1 MVHYPNNSD
10 QVVCFY
16 FKVPR
21 KCSLFGVANEGLGTQ
36 VTYPIDEIIDC
47 GKWSNAVIIYIHD
60 YLNKHSF
67 GVSNLSLQADNCPGQ
82 NENNFFIFYLA
93 FRMLNEMHDR
103 ITYNFLLAGHTKF
116 TSDFGLIKQN
126 YRRGF
131 VSSIFDVVTAV
142 NNSAGLNSTE
152 LCGLPNGEVLVP
164 VYGWQNFFKKCFRR
178 IPDILSYHR

>member
-1 MVHYPNNSD
+1 
-10 QVVCFY
+10 
-16 FKVPR
+16 
-21 KCSLFGVANEGLGTQ
+21 
-36 VTYPIDEIIDC
+36 
-47 GKWSNAVIIYIHD
+47 
-60 YLNKHSF
+60 
-67 GVSNLSLQADNCPGQ
+67 
-82 NENNFFIFYLA
+82 
-93 FRMLNEMHDR
+93 MHDR

-131 VSSIFDVVTAV
+131 VSSIFDVMTAV
-142 NNSAGLNSTE
+142 NNSAGLNSAE